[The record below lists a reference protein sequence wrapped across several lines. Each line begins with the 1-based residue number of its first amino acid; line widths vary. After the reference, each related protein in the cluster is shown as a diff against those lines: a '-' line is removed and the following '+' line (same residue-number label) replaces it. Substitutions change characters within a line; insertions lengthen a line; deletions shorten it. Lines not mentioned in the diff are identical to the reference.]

1 MKKSELRQIIREEIQ
16 RVLTESAPSI
26 ETSQYVASHGKEP
39 KGTGNWAFQL
49 RKDRNDKNAEMYW
62 PSEGGRGPL
71 PFAKA
76 LAMAKKEAAQQ
87 GDIGFIYVMP

>member
-1 MKKSELRQIIREEIQ
+1 MKKSELRQLIREEIQ
-16 RVLTESAPSI
+16 RVLTESTPSI

-39 KGTGNWAFQL
+39 KGTGNWAFQF
-49 RKDRNDKNAEMYW
+49 RKDRNDRDGEMFW
-62 PSEGGRGPL
+62 PSESGRGVM

-76 LAMAKKEAAQQ
+76 LSLAKKEAAQQ